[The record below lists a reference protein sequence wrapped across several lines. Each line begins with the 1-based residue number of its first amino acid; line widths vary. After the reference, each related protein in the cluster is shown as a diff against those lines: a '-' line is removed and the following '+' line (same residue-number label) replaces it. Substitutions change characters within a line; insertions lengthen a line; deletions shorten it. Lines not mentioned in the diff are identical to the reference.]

1 MTYLSGTTTELVRRN
16 DILHMAFSRFDL
28 FDRGWTE
35 RQIEYDLGTP
45 DFRVRTGKRNTGPV
59 LYWKKARVREIE
71 ARIGMSFQKF
81 EDWYEQWK
89 AKTAALLVQS
99 HGSIQRRV

>member
-1 MTYLSGTTTELVRRN
+1 MTYLSGLTTELVRRK

-35 RQIEYDLGTP
+35 QQIKCDLGTP
-45 DFRVRTGKRNTGPV
+45 DFRVRVGKRNTGPV

-71 ARIGMSFQKF
+71 ARIGITFQKV
-81 EDWYEQWK
+81 EDFYEEWK
-89 AKTAALLVQS
+89 RTTATLLEQS
-99 HGSIQRRV
+99 RGCIRHRV

>member
-1 MTYLSGTTTELVRRN
+1 MTYLSGTTTELVWRN

-35 RQIEYDLGTP
+35 QQIKCDLGTP
-45 DFRVRTGKRNTGPV
+45 DFRVRVGKRNTGPV

-71 ARIGMSFQKF
+71 ARIGITFQKF

-89 AKTAALLVQS
+89 VKAAALLEQAR
-99 HGSIQRRV
+99 GSIQRRV

>member
-1 MTYLSGTTTELVRRN
+1 MTYLSGTTTELVQLN
-16 DILHMAFSRFDL
+16 DILHTAFSRFDL

-35 RQIEYDLGTP
+35 QQIKYDLGTP
-45 DFRVRTGKRNTGPV
+45 DFRVRAGKRNTGPV

-71 ARIGMSFQKF
+71 ARLGMTFQKF

-89 AKTAALLVQS
+89 GKAATLLEQS
-99 HGSIQRRV
+99 RGSILRGV

>member
-35 RQIEYDLGTP
+35 QQIKYDLGTP
-45 DFRVRTGKRNTGPV
+45 DFRVRVGKRSTGPV

-71 ARIGMSFQKF
+71 ARIGITFQKF
-81 EDWYEQWK
+81 EDWYEQ
-89 AKTAALLVQS
+89 
-99 HGSIQRRV
+99 

>member
-1 MTYLSGTTTELVRRN
+1 MTYLSGLTTELVRRN

-35 RQIEYDLGTP
+35 QQIKYDLGTS
-45 DFRVRTGKRNTGPV
+45 DFRVRVGKRNTGPV

-71 ARIGMSFQKF
+71 ARIGMTLPKF

-89 AKTAALLVQS
+89 AKTAALFEQS
-99 HGSIQRRV
+99 RGSIQRRI

>member
-35 RQIEYDLGTP
+35 QQIKYDFGIP
-45 DFRVRTGKRNTGPV
+45 DFRVRVGKRNTGPV

-71 ARIGMSFQKF
+71 TRIGMTIQKV
-81 EDWYEQWK
+81 EDFYEEWK
-89 AKTAALLVQS
+89 RTTATLLEQS
-99 HGSIQRRV
+99 RGSIQHRI

>member
-1 MTYLSGTTTELVRRN
+1 MTYLFGTTTELVRRN

-35 RQIEYDLGTP
+35 EQIKYDLGTP
-45 DFRVRTGKRNTGPV
+45 DFRVRAGKRNTGPV

-71 ARIGMSFQKF
+71 ACLGMTFQKF

-89 AKTAALLVQS
+89 GKAATLLAQPRRS
-99 HGSIQRRV
+99 NQRRV

>member
-35 RQIEYDLGTP
+35 QQIKYDLGTP
-45 DFRVRTGKRNTGPV
+45 DFRVRVGQRNTGPV

-71 ARIGMSFQKF
+71 ARIGITFQKF
-81 EDWYEQWK
+81 EDWYEEWK
-89 AKTAALLVQS
+89 RTTATLLEQS
-99 HGSIQRRV
+99 RGSIQRGV

>member
-1 MTYLSGTTTELVRRN
+1 MTYLSGLTTELVRRN

-35 RQIEYDLGTP
+35 QQIKYDLGTS
-45 DFRVRTGKRNTGPV
+45 DFRVRVGKRNTGPV

-71 ARIGMSFQKF
+71 ARIGMTLAKV

-89 AKTAALLVQS
+89 AKTAALFEQS
-99 HGSIQRRV
+99 RGSIQRRI

>member
-1 MTYLSGTTTELVRRN
+1 M
-16 DILHMAFSRFDL
+16 
-28 FDRGWTE
+28 
-35 RQIEYDLGTP
+35 
-45 DFRVRTGKRNTGPV
+45 

-71 ARIGMSFQKF
+71 ARIGMTFRKF

-89 AKTAALLVQS
+89 AKTAALLEQS

>member
-1 MTYLSGTTTELVRRN
+1 MTYLSGTTTELVQRN

-35 RQIEYDLGTP
+35 QQVKYDLGTP
-45 DFRVRTGKRNTGPV
+45 DFRVRAGKRNTGPM

-71 ARIGMSFQKF
+71 ARLGMTFQKV

-89 AKTAALLVQS
+89 RKAATLVEQS
-99 HGSIQRRV
+99 RGSNQRRV

>member
-35 RQIEYDLGTP
+35 QQIKYDLGTP
-45 DFRVRTGKRNTGPV
+45 DFRVRVGRGTPARCSTGRRRGSGRSKPV
-59 LYWKKARVREIE
+59 
-71 ARIGMSFQKF
+71 
-81 EDWYEQWK
+81 
-89 AKTAALLVQS
+89 
-99 HGSIQRRV
+99 

>member
-1 MTYLSGTTTELVRRN
+1 MTYLPGTTTELVWRN

-35 RQIEYDLGTP
+35 QQIKYDLGTP
-45 DFRVRTGKRNTGPV
+45 DFRIRVGKRNTGPV

-71 ARIGMSFQKF
+71 ASMGMTYPKF
-81 EDWYEQWK
+81 EDFYEQRK
-89 AKTAALLVQS
+89 RTQLAS
-99 HGSIQRRV
+99 

>member
-28 FDRGWTE
+28 FDRGWAE
-35 RQIEYDLGTP
+35 QQIKCDLGTP
-45 DFRVRTGKRNTGPV
+45 DFRVRVGKRNTGPV

-71 ARIGMSFQKF
+71 ARIGITYQKF
-81 EDWYEQWK
+81 ENWYEQWK
-89 AKTAALLVQS
+89 VEAATMLEQAR
-99 HGSIQRRV
+99 GSNQRRV